1 MDHTPSEILLELFF
15 FLDRN
20 EIERN
25 QLVCRR
31 WNSTIHKS
39 LLLMPYRKL
48 KGFDII
54 TSPFYSVIAEGE
66 VIFEVGDRESV
77 QRRAES
83 LKYCIIEELKLGNS
97 HDLRTK
103 PIQEIF
109 KSLVTS
115 SGAKLRVLS
124 LRYDCNEKSDFIK
137 EFIMQYISPVT
148 EIHLPSS
155 SLRTNFWKRF
165 RN

>member
-31 WNSTIHKS
+31 WNSAIHKS
-39 LLLMPYRKL
+39 LSLMPYRKL

-54 TSPFYSVIAEGE
+54 TSPVYSVIAGGE

-83 LKYCIIEELKLGNS
+83 LKYCIIEELKLGSS

-103 PIQEIF
+103 PIQARYNFCFSCKKF
-109 KSLVTS
+109 KKFGYHLS
-115 SGAKLRVLS
+115 KLYHVVLKK
-124 LRYDCNEKSDFIK
+124 LLKIR
-137 EFIMQYISPVT
+137 Q
-148 EIHLPSS
+148 
-155 SLRTNFWKRF
+155 
-165 RN
+165 